1 MCGHHSLNLGYR
13 HPDAGLLQFCYLNL
27 DSTHEEKYMASKLIE
42 LADGTLVEIEVSESK
57 AQPIAGGAAEKLQD
71 ATIDKVKPILLKAC
85 KPIIEVWEELN
96 KDMHVEQAEVELG
109 LGVEAEGNLYITKAK
124 GNANL
129 VVTLTL
135 KPKSNGD

>member
-1 MCGHHSLNLGYR
+1 
-13 HPDAGLLQFCYLNL
+13 
-27 DSTHEEKYMASKLIE
+27 MASKLIE
-42 LADGTLVEIEVSESK
+42 LADGTLVEIEVPENK
-57 AQPIAGGAAEKLQD
+57 AQLIAGGAAEKLQD

-85 KPIIEVWEELN
+85 KPIVEVWQELN
-96 KDMHVEQAEVELG
+96 KDMHIEQAEVELG
-109 LGVEAEGNLYITKAK
+109 LGFEAEGNLYITKAK